1 MFSNRAMLIEKYDFA
16 ERKNSFRKKNSS
28 AYSLQRS
35 TTNSAA
41 DSNPSTSGSTSTV
54 VSLSPKEVPLLLVA
68 NSDHDALSEINV
80 CHSKTAAPTS
90 DVLEISY
97 IEQESSNY
105 PLLRSRSTK
114 RKRNEKLW
122 KRNIQKTARNSD
134 KELIQELIQ
143 VKELIQVNSRNI
155 KVKERRIN
163 YHRYGNC
170 VNHCNQ
176 RLPDARRD
184 ELFHDYWK
192 LGEWQRQ
199 KDYIANHVMRKQTKR
214 KTKKDSRRKQTF
226 SNFFTVNDQK
236 IKVCKAVF
244 LKTRNR

>member
-1 MFSNRAMLIEKYDFA
+1 MLIEKYDLA
-16 ERKNSFRKKNSS
+16 ESKNSFRKKNSS

-41 DSNPSTSGSTSTV
+41 DSNPSTSGSTSAV
-54 VSLSPKEVPLLLVA
+54 VSLSPKEVPLQLVA
-68 NSDHDALSEINV
+68 NSDRDALSEINV

-105 PLLRSRSTK
+105 PSLRSRSTK
-114 RKRNEKLW
+114 RKRNEKLS
-122 KRNIQKTARNSD
+122 KRNIQKTARNSG
-134 KELIQELIQ
+134 KEY
-143 VKELIQVNSRNI
+143 VNSRNI

-214 KTKKDSRRKQTF
+214 KTKKDSRRK
-226 SNFFTVNDQK
+226 
-236 IKVCKAVF
+236 
-244 LKTRNR
+244 

>member
-41 DSNPSTSGSTSTV
+41 DSNPSTSGSTSAV
-54 VSLSPKEVPLLLVA
+54 VSLSPKEVSLQLVA

-80 CHSKTAAPTS
+80 CNSKTAAPTS

-105 PLLRSRSTK
+105 PSLRSRSTK

-122 KRNIQKTARNSD
+122 KRNIQKTARNSG
-134 KELIQELIQ
+134 KEY
-143 VKELIQVNSRNI
+143 VNSRNI

-176 RLPDARRD
+176 RLPDARGD

-199 KDYIANHVMRKQTKR
+199 KDYIANHVMRKQTKQ

>member
-1 MFSNRAMLIEKYDFA
+1 MLIEKYDFA
-16 ERKNSFRKKNSS
+16 ERKNSFRKKNAS
-28 AYSLQRS
+28 AYSLKRS
-35 TTNSAA
+35 TTNSTA
-41 DSNPSTSGSTSTV
+41 DSNPSTSGSTYAV
-54 VSLSPKEVPLLLVA
+54 VSSKEVRLQLVA

-80 CHSKTAAPTS
+80 CNSITAAPTS

-105 PLLRSRSTK
+105 PSLRSRSRK

-122 KRNIQKTARNSD
+122 KRNIQKTARNSG
-134 KELIQELIQ
+134 KEY
-143 VKELIQVNSRNI
+143 VNSRNI

-163 YHRYGNC
+163 YHRCGNC

-199 KDYIANHVMRKQTKR
+199 RDYIVNHVIRKQTK
-214 KTKKDSRRKQTF
+214 
-226 SNFFTVNDQK
+226 
-236 IKVCKAVF
+236 
-244 LKTRNR
+244 